1 MELINF
7 KNLNEITKSIFLMI
21 LAVSGG
27 FVAQTLGCKTQK
39 LLIENMYVKHILI
52 VMLVYFTSRVFS
64 GDKNPNENIKT
75 TLLIYV
81 IYLLFTKMNIY
92 FTLLV
97 FTMLCVNYILSTYVE
112 YYEKME
118 LKKSVYH
125 NLKIFKKKLQLLHL
139 SSYHWVLSLYFNE
152 KYNDFGKD
160 FSLTKFIFG
169 IVKCDSLK

>member
-52 VMLVYFTSRVFS
+52 IMLVYFTSRVFS
-64 GDKNPNENIKT
+64 EDKNPNENIKT

-97 FTMLCVNYILSTYVE
+97 FTMLCINYILSTYVE
-112 YYEKME
+112 YYEKNGIE
-118 LKKSVYH
+118 EERVSQFK
-125 NLKIFKKKLQLLHL
+125 NIQEKITIASFVFISLGF
-139 SSYHWVLSLYFNE
+139 SLYFNE
-152 KYNDFGKD
+152 KFTEFRKD

>member
-7 KNLNEITKSIFLMI
+7 TNLNEITKSIFLMI

-52 VMLVYFTSRVFS
+52 IMLVFFTSGIF
-64 GDKNPNENIKT
+64 GQDKNPNENVKI

-97 FTMLCVNYILSTYVE
+97 FTMFCINYILSTYVE
-112 YYEKME
+112 YYEKNGIEEE
-118 LKKSVYH
+118 LVSQFK
-125 NLKIFKKKLQLLHL
+125 NIQEKITIASFVFIILGF
-139 SSYHWVLSLYFNE
+139 SLYFNE
-152 KYNDFGKD
+152 KYSEFGKD